1 MDCKFGCY
9 YPKRCK
15 FGNLDL
21 NERNSSD
28 QTFSSRMVKNIS
40 WTMATWLLGT
50 PNTFLS
56 ELLLE
61 VLSLVFR
68 QEKVLCANSLDLG
81 LSSCK
86 PETP

>member
-1 MDCKFGCY
+1 
-9 YPKRCK
+9 
-15 FGNLDL
+15 
-21 NERNSSD
+21 
-28 QTFSSRMVKNIS
+28 MVKNIS